1 MGVLARCHPP
11 YILHPSVGQ
20 EKRRTNLPF
29 AMAAFHLLFLLLAL
43 AASCNI
49 STAAASAMYKA
60 KASVIFRHDA
70 RTIEV
75 KFILPA
81 SNSAVA
87 AGDEDLQLRQ
97 EAMAQAITVISR
109 HRPETSDAEKFKW
122 ALGVVNLEAQR
133 WKPIFRAVSTVLE
146 SGADDGTK
154 EEAFTLAKEE
164 LNRELGQEGP
174 NALKI
179 DFGYM

>member
-1 MGVLARCHPP
+1 
-11 YILHPSVGQ
+11 
-20 EKRRTNLPF
+20 
-29 AMAAFHLLFLLLAL
+29 MAAFRLLFLLLAFS
-43 AASCNI
+43 ASCNSI
-49 STAAASAMYKA
+49 AAASAMYKA
-60 KASVIFRHDA
+60 RASVIFRHDA

-75 KFILPA
+75 KFVLPA
-81 SNSAVA
+81 SNSPVA

-109 HRPETSDAEKFKW
+109 HRPETSDDEKLKW

-146 SGADDGTK
+146 SGADGGTK
-154 EEAFTLAKEE
+154 EEAFAQAKEE
-164 LNRELGQEGP
+164 RNRELGQEGP

>member
-1 MGVLARCHPP
+1 
-11 YILHPSVGQ
+11 
-20 EKRRTNLPF
+20 
-29 AMAAFHLLFLLLAL
+29 MAAFRLLFLLLAL
-43 AASCNI
+43 AASCN

-75 KFILPA
+75 KFLLPA
-81 SNSAVA
+81 SNSPVA

-97 EAMAQAITVISR
+97 EAMAQAVTVISR
-109 HRPETSDAEKFKW
+109 HRPETSDAEKLKW

-146 SGADDGTK
+146 SGADEGTK
-154 EEAFTLAKEE
+154 EE
-164 LNRELGQEGP
+164 LNSELGQEGP